1 MKTKERILNSALSL
15 FSRNGYDG
23 TSMEQ
28 IADLVGIK
36 APSLYKH
43 FKGKEDILNELI
55 SIAESRY
62 EEFFGS
68 DSNIGKIPETH
79 EEMIEAQMK
88 RIRFTMSDPMIRM
101 TRIFLVKEQFRN
113 KKLAEITSKHQID
126 GLQKMYTRIIEG
138 MMEKG
143 LFRKDDPEFLAL
155 ELISP
160 VSLLISKADR
170 EKEFEKEALEL
181 IEKHIRHFCDVYK

>member
-68 DSNIGKIPETH
+68 DSNIGKIPENH

-143 LFRKDDPEFLAL
+143 LFRKDDPQFLAL

-170 EKEFEKEALEL
+170 EIEFEKEALEL

>member
-170 EKEFEKEALEL
+170 EIEFEKEALEL

>member
-143 LFRKDDPEFLAL
+143 LFRKDDPQFLAL

-170 EKEFEKEALEL
+170 EIEFEKEALEL

>member
-28 IADLVGIK
+28 IADLVGIR

-68 DSNIGKIPETH
+68 DSNIGKIPENH

-143 LFRKDDPEFLAL
+143 LFRKDDPQFLAL

-170 EKEFEKEALEL
+170 EIEFEKEALEL